1 MYLADTYSSMA
12 VSRTRFAVLGALTLG
27 PRSGY
32 GLRQLIDGSL
42 GNFWRESYGQL
53 YPVLRALVA
62 EGLAE
67 NAVAGEEGGQGE
79 RAQYRITPPGRA
91 ELQRWLDEP
100 AAEEVPRVEVLLK
113 LFFAA
118 DLPPE
123 RRAAHVRRHV
133 GRCRA
138 LHEARLARYAAI
150 EARLAEQHAEHP
162 GRPYWL
168 ATVRYGQH
176 ASRAALAWC
185 DETLAA
191 LGGASADDPPLEED
205 PT

>member
-1 MYLADTYSSMA
+1 MA

-32 GLRQLIDGSL
+32 GLRQLIDGSF

-62 EGLAE
+62 DGLAE
-67 NAVAGEEGGQGE
+67 SEAPGAGTGE
-79 RAQYRITPPGRA
+79 RARYRITPPGRA
-91 ELQRWLDEP
+91 ELRRWLDEP

-118 DLPPE
+118 DLSPE

-191 LGGASADDPPLEED
+191 LGGAPDDDPPPEGS
-205 PT
+205 T